1 MKPELSIPRTTRAE
15 QEAEAEANRL
25 IEQIK
30 SALAAFATHSTDES
44 DTLDAAADR
53 IERSARDLAFALR
66 ELARERQNPENE
78 TRY

>member
-1 MKPELSIPRTTRAE
+1 MTRAE

-25 IEQIK
+25 IVQIK
-30 SALAAFATHSTDES
+30 GAVAAFTTRSTDET

-66 ELARERQNPENE
+66 ELAREPQNSEDE
-78 TRY
+78 IR